1 MNNWI
6 RNSMAI
12 GNKSFVVRKLVEAVQ
27 NDEELFQCLRPMPIH
42 EDQTTWRLKNWE
54 TASNSKDVWLCPL
67 LLWDD
72 QWDWLYFDFET
83 LDEPPIALYDYL
95 NEQGWIVFGEW
106 YDIEK
111 QTVSSYYHNIITKR
125 FDSHSYSVDDPNMPD
140 EIKEFLERV
149 TA

>member
-1 MNNWI
+1 
-6 RNSMAI
+6 
-12 GNKSFVVRKLVEAVQ
+12 
-27 NDEELFQCLRPMPIH
+27 MPIH